1 MIVSKCPLR
10 ISLVGGSTDLQGFI
24 DKFGIGSAISFPPNL
39 YTYITINENIST
51 DTWKVNYSKS
61 EEVYHPI
68 DIKNDIAREVI
79 KHFDLPPIIMSFN
92 CDIPTSGSGLASSSS
107 YLIAAIAAAYEFKG
121 IKYSQAEVAK
131 LAIKLERKF
140 NPLTGYQDTYG
151 CALGG
156 LKQLIFYPD
165 YVLQESL
172 TTKVLSKYKTYLV
185 PTGVTRSST
194 SVLETIDYT
203 KSFSLLELV
212 DKFHDNINLEKP
224 FFDILNKGWE
234 TKKSASDF
242 IVDEELVKK
251 ELFLKNKYN
260 IKGFKL
266 CGAGG
271 GGYFLVITKD
281 NVEEGTLIN
290 IDNKGVQTWNL

>member
-107 YLIAAIAAAYEFKG
+107 Y
-121 IKYSQAEVAK
+121 
-131 LAIKLERKF
+131 
-140 NPLTGYQDTYG
+140 
-151 CALGG
+151 
-156 LKQLIFYPD
+156 
-165 YVLQESL
+165 
-172 TTKVLSKYKTYLV
+172 
-185 PTGVTRSST
+185 
-194 SVLETIDYT
+194 
-203 KSFSLLELV
+203 
-212 DKFHDNINLEKP
+212 
-224 FFDILNKGWE
+224 
-234 TKKSASDF
+234 
-242 IVDEELVKK
+242 
-251 ELFLKNKYN
+251 FLH
-260 IKGFKL
+260 
-266 CGAGG
+266 
-271 GGYFLVITKD
+271 V
-281 NVEEGTLIN
+281 
-290 IDNKGVQTWNL
+290 